1 MKDYAALEQ
10 WLAMGTRVYTITGY
24 VQGLPCGNATKQ
36 PLPPGHGRAQ
46 TNLGVLSSLG
56 LGMPQDHTWAYM
68 WRRFAAVPLASA
80 VHTFPVDHG
89 DEVAR
94 RMTSAQMA
102 EAPQLPHQCQ
112 PQQFKGC

>member
-1 MKDYAALEQ
+1 MVRHNRCRR
-10 WLAMGTRVYTITGY
+10 GT
-24 VQGLPCGNATKQ
+24 
-36 PLPPGHGRAQ
+36 GRAQ
-46 TNLGVLSSLG
+46 TNLGVLSSFG
-56 LGMPQDHTWAYM
+56 PGMPQDDTRASM
-68 WRRFAAVPLASA
+68 WWSFAAVPLARA

-102 EAPQLPHQCQ
+102 EAPQLPQQRQ